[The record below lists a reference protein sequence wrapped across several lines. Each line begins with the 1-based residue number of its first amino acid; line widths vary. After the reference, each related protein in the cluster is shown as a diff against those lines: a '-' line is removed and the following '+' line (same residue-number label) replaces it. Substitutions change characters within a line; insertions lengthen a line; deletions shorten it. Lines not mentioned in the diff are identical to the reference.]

1 MLSSRKWPQCR
12 VHIEMRAPPSE
23 DIRMTVIKGFSLSRS
38 LLFHRFR
45 ASSFYRMCLSGAH
58 GKFELELE
66 WICPLQQPDMS
77 SEELDIKMLF
87 QHFCGPGHLEC
98 RRTCLTEYAEY
109 LTKISE
115 VSNFPALWLMFG
127 QVLTEWMWL
136 DVCWAHRQPD
146 RQRTNDL
153 WKKKYLMMPG
163 YLASLTHSV
172 SGLHSRSVF
181 LSHFIICPSLTF
193 STLLLFHFFLIL
205 FHFFS
210 LTRSQTLLSPSP
222 HCHSVFYTIQ
232 VLAVEGDGLQHDS
245 SMRGK
250 NKLIW

>member
-23 DIRMTVIKGFSLSRS
+23 DIRMTVIKGISLSRS
-38 LLFHRFR
+38 LLLHRFR

-222 HCHSVFYTIQ
+222 RCHSVFYTIQ